1 VTANIRD
8 LAVVLF
14 CRDLSLHLNHLHQTE
29 HQLHAYAG
37 CRPYG
42 EVHLQPLL
50 VLRSLHH
57 IELDRTVLRYPQVQ
71 VSLRSHPDPVT
82 VAK

>member
-1 VTANIRD
+1 M
-8 LAVVLF
+8 VLSF
-14 CRDLSLHLNHLHQTE
+14 RDLSLHLNHLHQTE
-29 HQLHAYAG
+29 LQLHAYAG
-37 CRPYG
+37 CRPHG
-42 EVHLQPLL
+42 EVHLQPLR

-71 VSLRSHPDPVT
+71 ISLRSHPDPVA